1 MRNKILPGFLLLLV
15 IIIGGYLYLRFGF
28 LKTKDFKPD
37 TSKQKSIIDL
47 RPSIIAKLQQV
58 VKDGSNGL
66 YVLSI
71 NELEPHVLESKL
83 DISNASI
90 SIDTSS
96 MHHLDSLQLLPDDI
110 FTFHFSKLHID
121 GIGIDDLLHNNRI
134 EITGIQVSDPV
145 INVYHKKRSYN
156 EIKREETDSLTLYER
171 IKVQFKK
178 IDIKKI
184 DVANATYTN
193 HDIVKKKI
201 AKFTAVSILVN
212 DLLID
217 SSTKHDKSR
226 FLFAKRTII
235 QTKNYS
241 MPTADSLYFFKIG
254 SILIAGE
261 QHSITAKDVELVP
274 RLTREQFESKLKS
287 RQDMYHFAFS
297 KVILNSIDWLA
308 IINNEKLGSKHVEI
322 SGGMFRDFLDRSVP
336 LSPSIDMN
344 NFPHQLLM
352 KVPFKVSVDR
362 LDIKNVNLSYE
373 EHNPLSDQNGIV
385 SFENINGQMNHIS
398 NIPAEI
404 KLHPVVDF
412 SATALFMH
420 HAPMSAKFTFNLAKI
435 KTGEF
440 TADII
445 MDTLDKVT
453 INKISEPLGMFSVK
467 TGQMQHAIG
476 HIDGNNFNTR
486 GKIAMQ
492 YNNLHIKPLKKDKE
506 EKGKLKKMTVTGFI
520 ANTLFIKNQNP
531 TGNELRQPEYTVQ
544 RDHHANFFNLMWT
557 TILTGILKT
566 IGVPVKFGI
575 K

>member
-1 MRNKILPGFLLLLV
+1 MRKKLV
-15 IIIGGYLYLRFGF
+15 IIGAILFLLIVGGYLYIRFGY
-28 LKTKDFKPD
+28 LKAKDFKPD

-47 RPSIIAKLQQV
+47 RPAIIAKLQQL

-71 NELEPHVLESKL
+71 NTLEPHLLSSKL

-90 SIDTSS
+90 RIDTAA
-96 MHHLDSLQLLPDDI
+96 MHQLDSLQLLPDDI
-110 FTFHFSKLHID
+110 FTFHFSTLHID
-121 GIGIDDLLHNNRI
+121 GIGIDDLLHKDRI
-134 EITGIQVSDPV
+134 EITGIQVTDPM
-145 INVYHKKRSYN
+145 IDVYHKKRSYN
-156 EIKREETDSLTLYER
+156 EAEREQNDSLTLYER
-171 IKVQFKK
+171 LKGQLKKVE
-178 IDIKKI
+178 IKKI
-184 DVANATYTN
+184 DVMNATYTN
-193 HDIVKKKI
+193 HDIAKHKM
-201 AKFTAVSILVN
+201 AKFNAVSILVN

-226 FLFAKRTII
+226 FLFAKHTTI

-254 SILIAGE
+254 SISIAGE

-274 RLTREQFESKLKS
+274 RLTRKQFETKLKS
-287 RQDMYHFAFS
+287 REDMYHFAFS
-297 KVILNSIDWLA
+297 KIILNSIDWLA
-308 IINNEKLGSKHVEI
+308 IINNEKLGSKHIEI
-322 SGGMFRDFLDRSVP
+322 SGGMFSDFLDRSVQS
-336 LSPSIDMN
+336 SPAIEMN

-373 EHNPLSDQNGIV
+373 EHNPLSDQNGTV
-385 SFENINGQMNHIS
+385 YFDNINGRMNHVS

-404 KLHPVVDF
+404 KLHPVANF

-420 HAPMSAKFTFNLAKI
+420 HVPMSAKFTFNLAKI

-445 MDTLDKVT
+445 MDTLDNIT
-453 INKISEPLGMFSVK
+453 INKISEPLGLFSVK
-467 TGQMQHAIG
+467 TGQMQHAAG
-476 HIDGNNFNTR
+476 HIDGNNFNTK

-520 ANTLFIKNQNP
+520 ANALFIKNENP
-531 TGNELRQPEYTVQ
+531 KGNELRQPEFTVQ
-544 RDHHANFFNLMWT
+544 RGNHANFFNLMWT

>member
-1 MRNKILPGFLLLLV
+1 MRNKILVGGIILLLL
-15 IIIGGYLYLRFGF
+15 IIGGYLYLRYGF

-37 TSKQKSIIDL
+37 TSKQKNITDL
-47 RPSIIAKLQQV
+47 RPAIIAKLQQV

-66 YVLSI
+66 YLLSI
-71 NELEPHVLESKL
+71 NELEPHILSSKL
-83 DISNASI
+83 DISGASI
-90 SIDTSS
+90 RIDTVA
-96 MHHLDSLQLLPDDI
+96 MHHLDSLHLLPDDI

-121 GIGIDDLLHNNRI
+121 GIGIDDLLHKDRI
-134 EITGIQVSDPV
+134 EISGIQVTDPMMD
-145 INVYHKKRSYN
+145 VYHKKRSYN
-156 EIKREETDSLTLYER
+156 ETEREQNNSLTLYER
-171 IKVQFKK
+171 IKGQLKK

-184 DVANATYTN
+184 DVTNATYTN
-193 HDIVKKKI
+193 HDIAKKKV

-226 FLFAKRTII
+226 FLFAKRTVI

-254 SILIAGE
+254 SISIAGE
-261 QHSITAKDVELVP
+261 QHSITAKNVELVP
-274 RLTREQFESKLKS
+274 RLTRKQFESKLKS

-297 KVILNSIDWLA
+297 KVILNNIDWLA
-308 IINNEKLGSKHVEI
+308 IINNEKLGSKYVEI
-322 SGGMFRDFLDRSVP
+322 SGGMFSDFLDRSVP
-336 LSPSIDMN
+336 LSPSIAMN

-352 KVPFKVSVDR
+352 KIPFKVSIDR

-385 SFENINGQMNHIS
+385 SFENINGRMNHIS

-404 KLHPVVDF
+404 KLHPVIDF
-412 SATALFMH
+412 SAKTLFMH
-420 HAPMSAKFTFNLAKI
+420 HAQMSAKFTFNLAKI

-440 TADII
+440 TVDII
-445 MDTLDKVT
+445 MDTLDNIT

-467 TGQMQHAIG
+467 TGQMQRAVG
-476 HIDGNNFNTR
+476 HIDGNNFSTK

-506 EKGKLKKMTVTGFI
+506 EGKLKKMTVTGFI
-520 ANTLFIKNQNP
+520 ANTLFIKNENP
-531 TGNELRQPEYTVQ
+531 KGNALRQPEFTVQ

>member
-1 MRNKILPGFLLLLV
+1 MRNKILIGGIILLL
-15 IIIGGYLYLRFGF
+15 IIIGGYLYLRYGI

-37 TSKQKSIIDL
+37 TSKQKTIVDL
-47 RPSIIAKLQQV
+47 RPSIIAKLQQI

-71 NELEPHVLESKL
+71 NELDPHVLSSKL
-83 DISNASI
+83 DISNAAI
-90 SIDTSS
+90 KIDTAA
-96 MHHLDSLQLLPDDI
+96 MHHLDSLHLLPDDI

-121 GIGIDDLLHNNRI
+121 GIGIDDVLHKGRI
-134 EITGIQVSDPV
+134 EIAGIQVTSPMID
-145 INVYHKKRSYN
+145 VYHKKRLYN
-156 EIKREETDSLTLYER
+156 EAKREQTDSLTLYER
-171 IKVQFKK
+171 IKGQFKK

-184 DVANATYTN
+184 DVTNATYTN

-217 SSTKHDKSR
+217 STTKNDRSR
-226 FLFAKRTII
+226 FLFAKRTVI

-241 MPTADSLYFFKIG
+241 MPSADSLYFFKIG
-254 SILIAGE
+254 SISIAGE
-261 QHSITAKDVELVP
+261 QHTITAKDVELVP
-274 RLTREQFESKLKS
+274 RLTRTQFESKIKY
-287 RQDMYHFAFS
+287 RKDMYHFTFS
-297 KVILNSIDWLA
+297 KVILNNINWLA

-322 SGGMFRDFLDRSVP
+322 SGGMFSDFLDRSVP
-336 LSPSIDMN
+336 LRPSIEMN

-352 KVPFKVSVDR
+352 KVPFKVDR
-362 LDIKNVNLSYE
+362 LDIKNIDLTYE
-373 EHNPLSDQNGIV
+373 EHNPLSDENGIV
-385 SFENINGQMNHIS
+385 SFENINGRMNHIS

-404 KLHPVVDF
+404 KFHPIVDF

-420 HAPMSAKFTFNLAKI
+420 HANMKAKFTFNLAKI

-445 MDTLDKVT
+445 MDTLDNIT

-467 TGQMQHAIG
+467 TGQMQQAVG
-476 HIDGNNFNTR
+476 HIDGNNFNTK

-492 YNNLHIKPLKKDKE
+492 YSDLHIKPLKKDKE
-506 EKGKLKKMTVTGFI
+506 DGKLKKMTVTGII
-520 ANTLFIKNQNP
+520 ANALFIKNENP
-531 TGNELRQPEYTVQ
+531 KGNELRQPEFTVQ

-566 IGVPVKFGI
+566 IGVPVKLVI